1 VLGSFNYVIYVLL
14 MMIGLYA
21 TVAKQNLIKKV
32 IGLSLFQTG
41 IFIFYISLGVVE
53 NGVAP
58 ISLLA
63 PDRFEAALD
72 HLAAREGADLEAIE
86 EARHAVHEVFHPEHG
101 DHDHHLDPEAEETI
115 RLALEAATLAIDP
128 ARVREQPGLVPNGRA
143 DDLPELVRRDRLIV
157 DGVVRPYTN
166 PLPHVLILT
175 AIVVSVSTLAVALA
189 IIVWIR
195 REFGTLEDGE
205 LTQLELEAHGNVAK
219 GAA

>member
-1 VLGSFNYVIYVLL
+1 MLGSFNYVIYVLL

-63 PDRFEAALD
+63 PDRFEAALE
-72 HLAAREGADLEAIE
+72 HLSHEEGVDGEAIE
-86 EARHAVHEVFHPEHG
+86 RARHAVHEVFHPTHG
-101 DHDHHLDPEAEETI
+101 DHDHHVDPEAEETL
-115 RLALEAATLAIDP
+115 RRALEAATAELGASSAESLA
-128 ARVREQPGLVPNGRA
+128 
-143 DDLPELVRRDRLIV
+143 ELTRRDRLLV

-195 REFGTLEDGE
+195 RAFGTLEDDE
-205 LTQLELEAHGNVAK
+205 LTQLELEARADYTPEE
-219 GAA
+219 AQ

>member
-1 VLGSFNYVIYVLL
+1 MLGSFNYVIYVLL

-21 TVAKQNLIKKV
+21 TVAKPNLIKKV

-53 NGVAP
+53 DGVAP

-63 PDRFEAALD
+63 PDRFEAALE
-72 HLAAREGADLEAIE
+72 HLAHEDGADHAAIE
-86 EARHAVHEVFHPEHG
+86 RAQHAVHQVFHPD
-101 DHDHHLDPEAEETI
+101 DHEGHHVDPEAEETI
-115 RLALEAATLAIDP
+115 QRALEAATAELGASHT
-128 ARVREQPGLVPNGRA
+128 ESLV
-143 DDLPELVRRDRLIV
+143 ELTRRDRLIV

-195 REFGTLEDGE
+195 REFGTLEDDE
-205 LTQLELEAHGNVAK
+205 LTQLELEGRSDVAK
-219 GAA
+219 GAP